1 MINRPLCAL
10 ITNIFWGVPMVQQL
24 EHYVVN
30 LQVVGS
36 NPVHGCVCGVG
47 FSLVDNPRPYVPST
61 ETKQL
66 N

>member
-1 MINRPLCAL
+1 
-10 ITNIFWGVPMVQQL
+10 MVQQL